1 MTPDSPAPASGRI
14 EIRVRYQECDPMGV
28 VHHTA
33 YPVWFEMGRT
43 ELLRAAGLRY
53 RDLEEQ
59 GIFFAVFMMSVTY
72 RSPARYDDVLSLETR
87 ITRRG
92 RARIDHTY
100 ELKRDGRL
108 LATAATTLVCLDRDG
123 RPRPMPQEIQPDCGG
138 DPSCADRP

>member
-1 MTPDSPAPASGRI
+1 
-14 EIRVRYQECDPMGV
+14 MGV

-59 GIFFAVFMMSVTY
+59 GIFFAVFAMSVTY

-87 ITRRG
+87 VTRLG
-92 RARIDHTY
+92 RARIDHAY

-123 RPRPMPQEIQPDCGG
+123 RPRPMPQEIQPG
-138 DPSCADRP
+138 